1 MKSSK
6 SICLAIVLAL
16 ACRLCAAADV
26 VPAASAAS
34 LPASASGNTTSAVP
48 AADAQPSRAELALF
62 ALGLVGSVYRVGG
75 DNPQH
80 GMDCS
85 GFVRY
90 VYRKVA
96 GLSLPHNAAAISHIS
111 EVISK
116 TDLKPGDLV
125 FFKTMK
131 KAFSHV
137 GIYLGNNQFVHASSS
152 TTGSVMVSNL
162 DDSYWRTRFDG
173 ARRLL
178 AGQHDDNGSSSPTDG
193 ATGMPVSFSAN
204 SDPLTA
210 LTR

>member
-1 MKSSK
+1 MKPSK
-6 SICLAIVLAL
+6 STYLAVILAL
-16 ACRLCAAADV
+16 TCRLCAATDLI
-26 VPAASAAS
+26 PAANADSNVTT
-34 LPASASGNTTSAVP
+34 PAT

-152 TTGSVMVSNL
+152 STGSVMVSNL

-178 AGQHDDNGSSSPTDG
+178 DGTGSAASTDG
-193 ATGMPVSFSAN
+193 ATSIPVSFNAN
-204 SDPLTA
+204 TDPLTA